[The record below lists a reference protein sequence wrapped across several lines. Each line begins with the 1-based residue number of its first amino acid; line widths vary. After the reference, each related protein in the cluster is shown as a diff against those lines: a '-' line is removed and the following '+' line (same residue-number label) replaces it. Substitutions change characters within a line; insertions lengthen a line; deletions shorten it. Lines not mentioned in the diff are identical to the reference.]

1 MQIESTT
8 SEIKST
14 ALTTESDP
22 AGGEKKDDENE
33 KAPLGN
39 GGKTETYIW
48 TQTLEDV

>member
-39 GGKTETYIW
+39 TFFCFIKIKFLKKTK
-48 TQTLEDV
+48 